1 MLFNL
6 GSFWPLLHIEHVK
19 MATYALVFA
28 CLALPGVIL
37 GDLAFRCP
45 SCTAEHIAACPKVT
59 TACPEIVRDLGCG
72 CCPVCARQE
81 GELCGVYTP
90 RCSSGLKCYPSA
102 EAELPLQELIH
113 GLGQC
118 GQKVDL
124 DITSLDDLATNGKTK
139 LQQKICNVKM
149 LHSSFYDMIGLFSI
163 SSFTTHIFTVW
174 FSVSADSSTL
184 SVAAAAAAHIYHYSK
199 FTTSW

>member
-1 MLFNL
+1 
-6 GSFWPLLHIEHVK
+6 
-19 MATYALVFA
+19 MATYALLFA

-45 SCTAEHIAACPKVT
+45 SCTAEHLAACPKVT
-59 TACPEIVRDLGCG
+59 TTCPEIVRDLGCG

-102 EAELPLQELIH
+102 EADLPLQELIH
-113 GLGQC
+113 GFGQC

-124 DITSLDDLATNGKTK
+124 DITSLDDLATNGKMK
-139 LQQKICNVKM
+139 LQQKLCSVKM
-149 LHSSFYDMIGLFSI
+149 LHSSLDDMIVFFSI
-163 SSFTTHIFTVW
+163 SSFTTHNFTVW
-174 FSVSADSSTL
+174 FSVSVINTFSSSSSSSTQL
-184 SVAAAAAAHIYHYSK
+184 PLLKIHHQLVSWLIIISVGDI
-199 FTTSW
+199 TPRDL